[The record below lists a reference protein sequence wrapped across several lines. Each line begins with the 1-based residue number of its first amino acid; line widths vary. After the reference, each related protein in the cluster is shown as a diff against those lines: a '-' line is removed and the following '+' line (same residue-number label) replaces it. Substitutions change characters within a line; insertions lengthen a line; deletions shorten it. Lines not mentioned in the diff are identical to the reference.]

1 MEHVRERLFTLLNKL
16 FELPSNTL
24 TGEELL
30 DGSHLDIS
38 WSSIE
43 LIGFIAMCDEQFNVI
58 VPAQQLMQAKTVMD
72 LIFLVENNLLSTTI
86 V

>member
-1 MEHVRERLFTLLNKL
+1 MADLRAKILILLNKL
-16 FELPSNTL
+16 FELPADSL

-30 DGSHLDIS
+30 DGSDVDIS

-58 VPAQQLMQAKTVMD
+58 IPAQKLMQAKTVMD
-72 LIFLVENNLLSTTI
+72 LVLLVEHHLLA
-86 V
+86 VANV